1 MKDSEKKQDTNV
13 KQDELPNVKQ
23 LDSIRFKVK
32 DLIDKGESQ
41 EQSEIRIKKLKM
53 ILTLLDD
60 DEKES
65 GETSDKKCYDSK
77 DKMEDVKDKK
87 EVKLEKQVPI
97 HKIEKEGKIEE
108 SKEKSD
114 QKVDKGLQDVKVDES
129 PGKVNKRP
137 EKMSGAVL
145 SICKIDKGDGKCNME
160 NIDDKVDETGKS
172 DVNKEDGHVIKDG
185 KMVVG
190 GGKGKSP
197 VKLNKSP
204 VNQMVVLLQREK
216 QQLMEERVKAM

>member
-1 MKDSEKKQDTNV
+1 M
-13 KQDELPNVKQ
+13 
-23 LDSIRFKVK
+23 
-32 DLIDKGESQ
+32 
-41 EQSEIRIKKLKM
+41 
-53 ILTLLDD
+53 
-60 DEKES
+60 
-65 GETSDKKCYDSK
+65 
-77 DKMEDVKDKK
+77 
-87 EVKLEKQVPI
+87 
-97 HKIEKEGKIEE
+97 
-108 SKEKSD
+108 
-114 QKVDKGLQDVKVDES
+114 KVDES
-129 PGKVNKRP
+129 PGKANKRP

-216 QQLMEERVKAM
+216 Q